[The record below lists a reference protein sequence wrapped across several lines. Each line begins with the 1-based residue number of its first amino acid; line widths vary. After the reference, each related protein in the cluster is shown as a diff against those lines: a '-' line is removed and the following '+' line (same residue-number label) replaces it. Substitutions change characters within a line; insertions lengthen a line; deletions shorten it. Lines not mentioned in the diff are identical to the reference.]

1 MLLVRLIC
9 VGKLKEEY
17 WREATAEYEKRL
29 SGMCKLEI
37 IELPQVRIGN
47 SPSSTEIEAALDK
60 EASQIVPK
68 LVGRVYPLC
77 IEGRKLDS
85 LDLAKILED
94 TMQSPGEMSFV
105 IGSSHGLSDRVKQV
119 GERISMS
126 KMTFPHQLARVML
139 LEQIYRGMQ
148 ILRGSPYHK

>member
-37 IELPQVRIGN
+37 IELPQVRIDN
-47 SPSSTEIEAALDK
+47 SPNSTEIEAALDK